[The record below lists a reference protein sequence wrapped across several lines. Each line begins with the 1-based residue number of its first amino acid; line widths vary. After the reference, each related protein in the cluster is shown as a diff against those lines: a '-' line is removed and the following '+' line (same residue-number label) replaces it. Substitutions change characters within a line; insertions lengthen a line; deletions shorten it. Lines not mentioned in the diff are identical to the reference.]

1 MIRAKEPFEGDHVAT
16 SVPNRTEV
24 AVMHQQLDRYDWRRA
39 DRFEPS
45 VLLTT
50 AIGILLAVALANLL

>member
-1 MIRAKEPFEGDHVAT
+1 
-16 SVPNRTEV
+16 
-24 AVMHQQLDRYDWRRA
+24 MHQQLDRYDWRRA

>member
-1 MIRAKEPFEGDHVAT
+1 
-16 SVPNRTEV
+16 
-24 AVMHQQLDRYDWRRA
+24 MHQQLDRYDWRRA

-50 AIGILLAVALANLL
+50 AIGIFWQSRSQICCDARIRVIVTRKETGHVSV